1 MSLRIVLLGQFVP
14 ELQAQLA
21 ALTSSMDWTL
31 VASAGDMPG
40 AARLLSAPVPD
51 LAVVSTTFADG
62 NGVDFVR
69 NLPAAQRPVAIVV
82 IGTRD
87 EEAVQ
92 AFEVQATDFVLWPG
106 AAARLGDALARA
118 RQHVLQLSLLRTA
131 DELQRLIA
139 EAQGTGGV
147 DLASLFGGRLAGLD
161 VTHSSSNGHATNG
174 HGNGH
179 SNGHGS
185 GNGHG
190 GQHHDPATDATRR
203 RRTLGGAATGTLIAS
218 APWRGAKPAA
228 APGRS
233 ATGAEESVLDLS
245 REDGGRASD
254 QPRPLRVL
262 VREGRRTRFVPLSE
276 VDWFEADGNYI
287 RVHSGGE
294 RYRTRGTITA
304 IESALDPRQF
314 VRIHRRVVVNMDRV
328 REMSPLPGGDGLL
341 VLGDGSTLRLS
352 RTYRARVR

>member
-1 MSLRIVLLGQFVP
+1 MSLRVVLLGQFVP
-14 ELQAQLA
+14 ELQAQLT

-31 VASAGDMPG
+31 VANAGDTAG
-40 AARLLSAPVPD
+40 AQRLLSAPVPD
-51 LAVVSTTFADG
+51 VAVVSTTFTDG

-69 NLPAAQRPVAIVV
+69 NLSAGQRPVSVIV

-106 AAARLGDALARA
+106 AAARLGDALTRA
-118 RQHVLQLSLLRTA
+118 RQQVLQLSLLRTA

-161 VTHSSSNGHATNG
+161 AAHGSSNGHATNG

-179 SNGHGS
+179 SNGHGN

-190 GQHHDPATDATRR
+190 GQHDAATDATRR

-228 APGRS
+228 APGRN
-233 ATGAEESVLDLS
+233 ANGAEESVLDLS

>member
-1 MSLRIVLLGQFVP
+1 MSLRVVLLGQFVP
-14 ELQAQLA
+14 ELQAQLT

-31 VASAGDMPG
+31 VASASDQSS
-40 AARLLSAPVPD
+40 ARRVLTAPVPD
-51 LAVVSTTFADG
+51 LAIVSTTFTDG
-62 NGVDFVR
+62 SGVDFVR
-69 NLPAAQRPVAIVV
+69 NLPAAQRPVSVIV

-92 AFEVQATDFVLWPG
+92 AFEVQATDFVLWPS
-106 AAARLGDALARA
+106 AAARLGDALTRA
-118 RQHVLQLSLLRTA
+118 RQQVLQLSLLRTA

-147 DLASLFGGRLAGLD
+147 DLGSLFGGRLAGLEGA
-161 VTHSSSNGHATNG
+161 HGGSNGHAANA

-179 SNGHGS
+179 SNGHGN

-190 GQHHDPATDATRR
+190 GQHESVGDATRR
-203 RRTLGGAATGTLIAS
+203 RRTLGGPATGTLIAS
-218 APWRGAKPAA
+218 APWRGAKPVA

-233 ATGAEESVLDLS
+233 PSGAEESVLDLS

-262 VREGRRTRFVPLSE
+262 VREGRRTRFVPLAE

-287 RVHSGGE
+287 RVHSSGE

>member
-1 MSLRIVLLGQFVP
+1 MSLRVVLLGQFVP
-14 ELQAQLA
+14 ELQAQLT
-21 ALTSSMDWTL
+21 ALMSSMDWTL
-31 VASAGDMPG
+31 VASASDQSS
-40 AARLLSAPVPD
+40 ARRVLTAPVPD

-62 NGVDFVR
+62 SGVEFVR
-69 NLPAAQRPVAIVV
+69 NLPTAQRPVSVVV

-92 AFEVQATDFVLWPG
+92 AFEMQATDFVLWPS
-106 AAARLGDALARA
+106 AAARLGDALTRA
-118 RQHVLQLSLLRTA
+118 RQQVLQLSLLRTA

-147 DLASLFGGRLAGLD
+147 DLGALFGGRLAGL
-161 VTHSSSNGHATNG
+161 NGAPSAANG
-174 HGNGH
+174 HGGDGYG
-179 SNGHGS
+179 NGHGS

-190 GQHHDPATDATRR
+190 HGLSPDAAGDATRR
-203 RRTLGGAATGTLIAS
+203 RRTLGGPATGTLIAS
-218 APWRGAKPAA
+218 APWRGAKPVGNAGRG
-228 APGRS
+228 PGGS
-233 ATGAEESVLDLS
+233 EESVLDLS

-262 VREGRRTRFVPLSE
+262 VREGRRTRFVPLAE

-287 RVHSGGE
+287 RVHSGGD

>member
-1 MSLRIVLLGQFVP
+1 MSLRVVLLGQFVP
-14 ELQAQLA
+14 ELQAQLT

-31 VASAGDMPG
+31 VASASDQSN
-40 AARLLSAPVPD
+40 AHRTLTAPVPD
-51 LAVVSTTFADG
+51 LAVVSTTFTDG
-62 NGVDFVR
+62 SGVAFVR
-69 NLPAAQRPVAIVV
+69 NLSAAQRPVAIIV

-92 AFEVQATDFVLWPG
+92 AFEVQATDFVLWPR
-106 AAARLGDALARA
+106 AADRLGDALARA
-118 RQHVLQLSLLRTA
+118 RQQVLQVSLLRTA

-147 DLASLFGGRLAGLD
+147 DLASLFGARLTGFDA
-161 VTHSSSNGHATNG
+161 THSGSNGHAAAANGDG
-174 HGNGH
+174 HGNG
-179 SNGHGS
+179 N
-185 GNGHG
+185 G
-190 GQHHDPATDATRR
+190 GQHEALGDGTRR
-203 RRTLGGAATGTLIAS
+203 RRTLGGPATGTLIAS
-218 APWRGAKPAA
+218 APWRGAKPVAT
-228 APGRS
+228 PGRGPG
-233 ATGAEESVLDLS
+233 GAEESVLDLS

-262 VREGRRTRFVPLSE
+262 VREGRRTRFVPLAE

-287 RVHSGGE
+287 RVHSSGE

>member
-1 MSLRIVLLGQFVP
+1 MSLRVVLLGQFVP
-14 ELQAQLA
+14 ELQAQLT
-21 ALTSSMDWTL
+21 ALMSSMDWTL
-31 VASAGDMPG
+31 VASASDQSS
-40 AARLLSAPVPD
+40 ARRVLTAPVPD

-62 NGVDFVR
+62 SGVEFVR
-69 NLPAAQRPVAIVV
+69 SLPTAQRPVSVVV

-92 AFEVQATDFVLWPG
+92 AFEMQATDFVLWPS
-106 AAARLGDALARA
+106 AASRLGDALTRA
-118 RQHVLQLSLLRTA
+118 RQQVLQLSLLRTA

-147 DLASLFGGRLAGLD
+147 DLGALFGGRLVGL
-161 VTHSSSNGHATNG
+161 NGAPSAANG
-174 HGNGH
+174 HGLSPDAAG
-179 SNGHGS
+179 
-185 GNGHG
+185 
-190 GQHHDPATDATRR
+190 DATRR
-203 RRTLGGAATGTLIAS
+203 RRTLGGPATGTLIAS
-218 APWRGAKPAA
+218 APWRGAKPVGNAGRG
-228 APGRS
+228 PGGS
-233 ATGAEESVLDLS
+233 EESVLDLS

-262 VREGRRTRFVPLSE
+262 VREGRRTRFVPLAE

-287 RVHSGGE
+287 RVHSGGD

>member
-1 MSLRIVLLGQFVP
+1 MSLRVVLLGQFVP

-21 ALTSSMDWTL
+21 ALTSSMDWML
-31 VASAGDMPG
+31 VASASDQSS
-40 AARLLSAPVPD
+40 ARRVLTAPAPD
-51 LAVVSTTFADG
+51 LAVVSTTFTDG
-62 NGVDFVR
+62 SGVDFVR
-69 NLPAAQRPVAIVV
+69 SLPAAQRPVAVIV

-92 AFEVQATDFVLWPG
+92 AFDVQATDFVLWPS
-106 AAARLGDALARA
+106 ATARLGDALTRA
-118 RQHVLQLSLLRTA
+118 RQQVLQLSLLRTA

-147 DLASLFGGRLAGLD
+147 DLASLFGGRLAGIEGA
-161 VTHSSSNGHATNG
+161 HGSSNGHAANG
-174 HGNGH
+174 HG
-179 SNGHGS
+179 HGNDHAN

-190 GQHHDPATDATRR
+190 GQHEAAGDATRR
-203 RRTLGGAATGTLIAS
+203 RRTLGGPATGTLIAS
-218 APWRGAKPAA
+218 APWRGAKPVA

-233 ATGAEESVLDLS
+233 LGSAEESVLDLS

-262 VREGRRTRFVPLSE
+262 VREGRRTRFVPLAE

-287 RVHSGGE
+287 RVHSSGE